1 MIQARR
7 AGGRAGRR
15 VDGCWSVWPETQRA
29 GCSRTTVMSGNAFW
43 TASRRA
49 SLKTDTAEGACASCA
64 GRRVHGG
71 RQAAGPPSTTCRQ
84 GSRSVPV
91 RHLGPCLALAA
102 AAGPARGPCRWR
114 PPRACSRPLSLAA
127 AAGLL
132 AACPRPQEGRSG
144 VRISKLAGTLAHDR
158 VRAGFGVHT
167 NIRGELVIHNLGS
180 AMLKPVL
187 CQGGC
192 LR

>member
-1 MIQARR
+1 MPLPGYRGDLPAVLPL
-7 AGGRAGRR
+7 A
-15 VDGCWSVWPETQRA
+15 
-29 GCSRTTVMSGNAFW
+29 
-43 TASRRA
+43 TAA
-49 SLKTDTAEGACASCA
+49 DLLA
-64 GRRVHGG
+64 
-71 RQAAGPPSTTCRQ
+71 
-84 GSRSVPV
+84 
-91 RHLGPCLALAA
+91 ALA
-102 AAGPARGPCRWR
+102 
-114 PPRACSRPLSLAA
+114 LAA

-132 AACPRPQEGRSG
+132 AALALAAAAGPPAAPPRPSIRPQVGGSG